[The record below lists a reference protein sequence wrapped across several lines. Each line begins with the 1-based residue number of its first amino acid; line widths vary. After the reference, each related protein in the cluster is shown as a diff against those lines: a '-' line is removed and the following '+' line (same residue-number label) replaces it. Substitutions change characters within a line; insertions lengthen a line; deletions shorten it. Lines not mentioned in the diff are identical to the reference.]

1 MTICNKFKFTKVKKM
16 SILSNDVI
24 GKEIKKLKEIKLQ
37 LEREEPSLVT
47 PEIVAAIYNEINEE
61 DRVNYY
67 ANNKF

>member
-1 MTICNKFKFTKVKKM
+1 MTICNKFKFTKVKEM